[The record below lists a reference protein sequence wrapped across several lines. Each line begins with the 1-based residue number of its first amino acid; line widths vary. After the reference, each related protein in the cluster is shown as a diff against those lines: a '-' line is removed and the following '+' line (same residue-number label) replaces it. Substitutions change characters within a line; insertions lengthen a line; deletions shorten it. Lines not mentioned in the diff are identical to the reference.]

1 MWRATCGAGMSAGVI
16 GKTVRGFTEAL
27 AQTLESEECARQR
40 GLLQALDPRVKL
52 VGLLS
57 LVVAAALS
65 RRLAVMAAL
74 FGAGDLLAVASR
86 LSLWS
91 LAKRVWLVAFAFTF
105 MIAAPAL
112 FLTPGDAVYRFGWL
126 AITAQGVR
134 SALVLVARVE
144 TAVTL
149 STLLVL
155 TTPWMHLLK
164 ALRTLLV
171 PVEVIMLLAM
181 THRYVVLL
189 TETANAMF
197 ESRQSRMVGQLSGRR
212 AAADDGEHRRRA
224 AEQNAGDGEP
234 GFPGDAGAGL
244 SRRGAIA
251 ARVPAARVGL
261 RGDLRL
267 CGGGGG
273 GSDGGKMKE
282 EERVPESFPTEGVR
296 VFAYPTFAKGGRIWA
311 THGS

>member
-1 MWRATCGAGMSAGVI
+1 MSAGVL
-16 GKTVRGFTEAL
+16 GKTVRGFSEAL
-27 AQTLESEECARQR
+27 TQTLVAEDSAHGR

-52 VGLLS
+52 VGLLA

-65 RRLAVMAAL
+65 RKLAVMAAL
-74 FGAGDLLAVASR
+74 FGLGIILAVASR

-91 LAKRVWLVAFAFTF
+91 LARRVWVVAFGFTF

-112 FLTPGDAVYRFGWL
+112 FLTPGVAVYRLGSL
-126 AITAQGVR
+126 AITAQGLR
-134 SALVLVARVE
+134 SALLLVARVE

-149 STLLVL
+149 SSLLVL

-197 ESRQSRMVGQLSGRR
+197 ESRQSRVVGRLDGQQQRRLMVNTGGVLLSKTLEMGNQVFLAMQARGFR
-212 AAADDGEHRRRA
+212 GEVRLLNEFRMRARDYVAISGFAVAAAAAAWRKMTGKINQGERSGGKSCIRGSELR
-224 AEQNAGDGEP
+224 
-234 GFPGDAGAGL
+234 GAG
-244 SRRGAIA
+244 
-251 ARVPAARVGL
+251 V
-261 RGDLRL
+261 
-267 CGGGGG
+267 
-273 GSDGGKMKE
+273 
-282 EERVPESFPTEGVR
+282 
-296 VFAYPTFAKGGRIWA
+296 
-311 THGS
+311 

>member
-1 MWRATCGAGMSAGVI
+1 MSAGVI

-27 AQTLESEECARQR
+27 AQTMESEECSRQH

-52 VGLLS
+52 VGLLA

-65 RRLAVMAAL
+65 RKLMVMAVL
-74 FGAGDLLAVASR
+74 FGLGVVLALASR

-112 FLTPGDAVYRFGWL
+112 FLTPGNVIYRLGWL
-126 AITAQGVR
+126 AITAQGMR

-197 ESRQSRMVGQLSGRR
+197 ESRQSRMVGRLNGREQRRLMVNTGGVLLSKTLELGNQVFLAMLSRGFR
-212 AAADDGEHRRRA
+212 GEVRLLHEFRLRGWDYVAISGFAVAVGAAAM
-224 AEQNAGDGEP
+224 AG
-234 GFPGDAGAGL
+234 
-244 SRRGAIA
+244 R
-251 ARVPAARVGL
+251 
-261 RGDLRL
+261 
-267 CGGGGG
+267 
-273 GSDGGKMKE
+273 
-282 EERVPESFPTEGVR
+282 
-296 VFAYPTFAKGGRIWA
+296 
-311 THGS
+311 

>member
-1 MWRATCGAGMSAGVI
+1 MSVGVI
-16 GKTVRGFTEAL
+16 GKTVRGFSEAL
-27 AQTLESEECARQR
+27 GQTLEGERCARQR

-52 VGLLS
+52 VGLLA

-65 RRLAVMAAL
+65 RRLAVMGAL
-74 FGAGDLLAVASR
+74 FALGIVLALASR
-86 LSLWS
+86 LSLLG
-91 LAKRVWLVAFAFTF
+91 LAKRVWVVAFGFTF

-112 FLTPGDAVYRFGWL
+112 FLTPGDAVYRLGGL
-126 AITAQGVR
+126 AITAQGLRAAV
-134 SALVLVARVE
+134 VLVARVE

-197 ESRQSRMVGQLSGRR
+197 EARQSRVVGRLKGDEQRRLMVNSGGVLLSKTLEMGDQVHMAMLARGFR
-212 AAADDGEHRRRA
+212 GEVRLLHEFRLKGWDYVAISGFAVVVVAAAM
-224 AEQNAGDGEP
+224 AG
-234 GFPGDAGAGL
+234 
-244 SRRGAIA
+244 R
-251 ARVPAARVGL
+251 
-261 RGDLRL
+261 
-267 CGGGGG
+267 
-273 GSDGGKMKE
+273 
-282 EERVPESFPTEGVR
+282 
-296 VFAYPTFAKGGRIWA
+296 
-311 THGS
+311 

>member
-1 MWRATCGAGMSAGVI
+1 MSAGVI

-52 VGLLS
+52 VGLLA

-65 RRLAVMAAL
+65 RKLAVMAAL
-74 FGAGDLLAVASR
+74 FGLGIVLAVASR

-91 LAKRVWLVAFAFTF
+91 LAKRVWLVAFGFTF

-112 FLTPGDAVYRFGWL
+112 FLTPGETVYRLGWL

-134 SALVLVARVE
+134 SALLLVARVE

-171 PVEVIMLLAM
+171 PVEVILLLAM

-197 ESRQSRMVGQLSGRR
+197 ESRQSRMVGRLNGQQQRRLMVNTGGVLLSKTLELGNQVFLAMQARGFR
-212 AAADDGEHRRRA
+212 GEVRLLHEFRLRGWDYLAISGFAAAVVA
-224 AEQNAGDGEP
+224 AAMAG
-234 GFPGDAGAGL
+234 
-244 SRRGAIA
+244 R
-251 ARVPAARVGL
+251 
-261 RGDLRL
+261 
-267 CGGGGG
+267 
-273 GSDGGKMKE
+273 
-282 EERVPESFPTEGVR
+282 
-296 VFAYPTFAKGGRIWA
+296 
-311 THGS
+311 

>member
-1 MWRATCGAGMSAGVI
+1 MSAGVI

-27 AQTLESEECARQR
+27 AHTLESEECSRQR

-52 VGLLS
+52 VGLLA

-65 RRLAVMAAL
+65 RKLAVMAAL
-74 FGAGDLLAVASR
+74 FGLGIVLAVASR

-112 FLTPGDAVYRFGWL
+112 FLTPGEAVYRFGWL
-126 AITAQGVR
+126 AITAQGLR

-171 PVEVIMLLAM
+171 PVEVVMLLAM

-197 ESRQSRMVGQLSGRR
+197 ESRQSRMVGRLNGAEQRRLMVNTGGVLLSKTLELGNQVFLAMLARGFR
-212 AAADDGEHRRRA
+212 GEVRLLHEFRLRGWDYLAISGFAAAVVETA
-224 AEQNAGDGEP
+224 MAG
-234 GFPGDAGAGL
+234 
-244 SRRGAIA
+244 R
-251 ARVPAARVGL
+251 
-261 RGDLRL
+261 
-267 CGGGGG
+267 
-273 GSDGGKMKE
+273 
-282 EERVPESFPTEGVR
+282 
-296 VFAYPTFAKGGRIWA
+296 
-311 THGS
+311 